1 MSASGAALATSA
13 PNTSISNAR
22 KRQNGVENVTA
33 DAVSSERILVGD
45 GKEPSHASKGGDS
58 SIGRPKDMLIIK
70 KNLATS
76 NDSSRRRRTSR
87 KPRSRF
93 ETILQIFI
101 KFLVLLSVLFWLGQ
115 QIWRWVD
122 KSEDSISTPFSA
134 VEIEGRIWEV
144 EASLKKMT
152 KMTQVQL
159 EVMDE
164 RGKQTVDKSVSL
176 DKELRNLV
184 TRTNNLDK
192 TVSDLS
198 KSGFLSKKE
207 FETFLSELKG
217 SRSVHDDSKDFSL
230 DDITS
235 YAKEVIIKEIEK
247 HAADGLGRVDY
258 ALAAG
263 GGRVTK
269 HSEPYVSQK
278 AHAWLPKGKGWN
290 GVHSNA
296 QKMLEPSFG
305 QPGQCFALQGS
316 NGFFEIKLRSAIIP
330 EAVTLEHVAKCVAY
344 DRSSAPK
351 DCRVYGRFEGSEYDP
366 SSDDKNM
373 VLLKEIRYDL
383 EGNNAQT
390 FSTDSNVPLEVVNK
404 IRLEFSSNHGSP
416 SHTCI
421 YRFRVHG
428 REPGGGIITSGTD
441 IKEN

>member
-1 MSASGAALATSA
+1 MSASGAALTTSA
-13 PNTSISNAR
+13 PNTSISSAR
-22 KRQNGVENVTA
+22 KRLNGVENVTS
-33 DAVSSERILVGD
+33 DAVSSEGIPVG
-45 GKEPSHASKGGDS
+45 GSKEPSHVSKRGDS
-58 SIGRPKDMLIIK
+58 SIGRSKDMLIIK
-70 KNLATS
+70 KNLAMP
-76 NDSSRRRRTSR
+76 NDSPRRRRTSR
-87 KPRSRF
+87 NPRSRF
-93 ETILQIFI
+93 ETILHILI

-115 QIWRWVD
+115 QIWKWVD
-122 KSEDSISTPFSA
+122 KSEHNSISTPFSA

-176 DKELRNLV
+176 DRELRNLV

-192 TVSDLS
+192 TISDLS
-198 KSGFLSKKE
+198 RPGFLSKKE
-207 FETFLSELKG
+207 FDTFLSELKE
-217 SRSVHDDSKDFSL
+217 SKSVHDDSKDFSF

-269 HSEPYVSQK
+269 HSEPFVSQK
-278 AHAWLPKGKGWN
+278 INTWLPKGKGRN
-290 GVHSNA
+290 SIHSNA

-316 NGFFEIKLRSAIIP
+316 NGFIEIRLRSAIIP
-330 EAVTLEHVAKCVAY
+330 EAVTLEHVAKSVAY

-351 DCRVYGRFEGSEYDP
+351 DCRVYGRFEGSEFDP
-366 SSDDKNM
+366 SSSDEENM

-383 EGNNAQT
+383 ESNNAQT
-390 FSTDSNVPLEVVNK
+390 FSIDLPISLEVVN
-404 IRLEFSSNHGSP
+404 IVRLEFSSNHGSP

-428 REPGGGIITSGTD
+428 LEPGSIT
-441 IKEN
+441 EN